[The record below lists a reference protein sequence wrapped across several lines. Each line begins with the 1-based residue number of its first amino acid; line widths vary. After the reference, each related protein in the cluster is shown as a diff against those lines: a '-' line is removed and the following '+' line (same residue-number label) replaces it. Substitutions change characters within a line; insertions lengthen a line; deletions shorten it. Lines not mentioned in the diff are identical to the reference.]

1 MTITNF
7 GTLKT
12 AIAAEL
18 DYNPE
23 TGVFRWKRDGRGCFK
38 RAGAEAGGAR
48 PDGYKSISVLGRQ
61 WLCHR
66 LAWVM
71 THGEEPPRVIDH
83 INRDKSDNSIENLRD
98 GTGGKNEL
106 NMKAHKDG
114 KLGVC
119 GVRSASKKGHF
130 QAYVSRR
137 SGFISLYCGP
147 DFFEACC
154 ARKSWEVKFWENAA

>member
-48 PDGYKSISVLGRQ
+48 PDGYKSIRVLGRQ

-83 INRDKSDNSIENLRD
+83 INRDKSDNRIENLRS
-98 GTGGKNEL
+98 GVGGVNEI
-106 NMKAHKDG
+106 NSKAPKDSPFG
-114 KLGVC
+114 IS
-119 GVRSASKKGHF
+119 GVRAACKPGHY
-130 QAYVSRR
+130 QAYTN
-137 SGFISLYCGP
+137 SGGFKSFYHGP

-154 ARKSWEVKFWENAA
+154 ARKSWEVKFWESAA